1 MEPLK
6 SQDPKSIGPWKLIGR
21 LGSGGMGIVYLAEKN
36 IQRVA
41 LKVVQN
47 FMDSPEVRARLQR
60 EVEVMGKIKSARVAK
75 VIDSDVNS
83 DFAWIATEFI
93 DGPDLKTYIESGG
106 VLNEQDWHGLAL
118 GLFQGLEEVHAEGII
133 HRDIKPSN
141 ILISNNGP
149 KLIDF
154 GIAQGSDATSLTST
168 GLVAGSPAWLAPE
181 QIHGETLTS
190 AADIFSAGSVLKF
203 AATGNSPWGD
213 STSTTTPVIFNQI
226 LTKDPD
232 FTGLTSYQKT
242 FLSKL
247 MHKNAKERITARQA
261 TLEIKNQMHEISQ
274 ESLIE
279 KRQAEEI
286 RLKELKDKE
295 IQEQKRKI
303 RKQKN
308 EKLLLDLSHGIKN
321 TFVKNY
327 KIISISFAVVAGG
340 LLFLNFGINQV
351 SSVYSNITA
360 SEIVSTPTPVPT
372 PSTVEKL
379 ELSTSVTVSP
389 TPVVTNSPT
398 PEQTTKTV
406 SPTPSPSKTQK
417 TTEISTGTD
426 PSKLVSPYV
435 CRTISNVAGKRVCWE
450 TKKAVAFGPCLK
462 PGVYRAVANYFQGS
476 AFQSTGPGGDYPW
489 TDGDVTQIEGSNS
502 DKCSFELGGNGYIHY
517 FGVHPDKINQN
528 NKIIDKVETI
538 IYLNESVA
546 ISVVDEYF

>member
-6 SQDPKSIGPWKLIGR
+6 SQDPKTIGPWKLIGR

-106 VLNEQDWHGLAL
+106 VLNEQDWQGLAL

-190 AADIFSAGSVLKF
+190 ATDIFSAGSVLKF

-213 STSTTTPVIFNQI
+213 STSTTTPVIFNKI

-247 MHKNAKERITARQA
+247 MHKNAKQRITARQA
-261 TLEIKNQMHEISQ
+261 TIEIKNQMKEISQ
-274 ESLIE
+274 ESIIE

-286 RLKELKDKE
+286 RLKELEDKE

-308 EKLLLDLSHGIKN
+308 EKLLLDLSHGIKK

-351 SSVYSNITA
+351 SSVYSNLTA

-372 PSTVEKL
+372 PSIVEKL

-398 PEQTTKTV
+398 PQQTTKTV

-417 TTEISTGTD
+417 TTEVSTGTD

-435 CRTISNVAGKRVCWE
+435 CRTISNVAGKRVCWSLVYDSVQ
-450 TKKAVAFGPCLK
+450 TGPCLI
-462 PGVYRAVANYFQGS
+462 P
-476 AFQSTGPGGDYPW
+476 GDYQ
-489 TDGDVTQIEGSNS
+489 GIENNFVNGVFKYSTPIFGSYISQFNTTS
-502 DKCSFELGGNGYIHY
+502 EDKCKYELGGTGYFYWLSTLPEKRNAPNI
-517 FGVHPDKINQN
+517 GLIDKI
-528 NKIIDKVETI
+528 EYI
-538 IYLNESVA
+538 IYLNEVTT
-546 ISVVDEYF
+546 ITVIDEYF